1 MIWELLSESGK
12 QEIRNA
18 MPIVKS
24 MNVELYIITT
34 LWMKLETEITIAFGI
49 VANAKREESEFMN
62 LRAGRQFLMTGFLH
76 T

>member
-1 MIWELLSESGK
+1 
-12 QEIRNA
+12 
-18 MPIVKS
+18 MPTVKS

-49 VANAKREESEFMN
+49 AANAKREESEFMN
-62 LRAGRQFLMTGFLH
+62 PRAGRQFLMTGFLH